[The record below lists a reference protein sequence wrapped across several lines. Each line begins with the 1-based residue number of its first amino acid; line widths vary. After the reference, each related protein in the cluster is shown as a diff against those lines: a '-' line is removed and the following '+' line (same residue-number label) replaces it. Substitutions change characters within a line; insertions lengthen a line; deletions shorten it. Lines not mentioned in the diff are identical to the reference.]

1 MMLDH
6 RDSYERWLEVP
17 REETVQRLNKTVQ
30 RAKRSFLQL
39 KSSTLEK
46 QHFRKA
52 VLSIRRTFKMKLLTE
67 IRIDTSV

>member
-1 MMLDH
+1 MMLDN

-52 VLSIRRTFKMKLLTE
+52 AL
-67 IRIDTSV
+67 